1 MSRKL
6 DQERSEANALRTL
19 DERRAA
25 QAAREAPNNSAR
37 PAPGYEQRDARMPP
51 SQGYGYG
58 NAPAPAQPPII
69 INNNNGGSGIGHVIA
84 GAIIARSAASAH
96 AHNNGGYYP
105 APSGSGGNLANQAGA
120 NSVVTGTAVSSAPA
134 APATAREKGGSVFGT
149 IMWLGML
156 ALIAWA
162 VFRLWKRAQ
171 ARRAAK
177 QPNYSFERN

>member
-69 INNNNGGSGIGHVIA
+69 INNNSGGSGIGHVIA
-84 GAIIARSAASAH
+84 GAIIARSAANAH
-96 AHNNGGYYP
+96 AHNNGGYTP
-105 APSGSGGNLANQAGA
+105 APSSAGGDLARQAGA
-120 NSVVTGTAVSSAPA
+120 NSVGAGMAVSSAPA
-134 APATAREKGGSVFGT
+134 TAKAGGGSLFGT
-149 IMWLGML
+149 IMWLCVL
-156 ALIAWA
+156 ALIGWA